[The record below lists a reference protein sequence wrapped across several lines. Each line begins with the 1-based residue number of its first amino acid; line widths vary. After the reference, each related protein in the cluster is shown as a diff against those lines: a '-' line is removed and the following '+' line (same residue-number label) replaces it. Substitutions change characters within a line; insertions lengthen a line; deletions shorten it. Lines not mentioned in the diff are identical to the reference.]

1 MTSTFVYAFSTAGS
15 DFTPVLPMN
24 LTFQP
29 GTVQHCIDI
38 NVTNDPILE
47 AAEIFTVELTTTDPN
62 VTLSPRS
69 AVVTIIRNDGR
80 LIAVH
85 TLCVLHY
92 SFHSSGHQLII
103 CHNLQLL
110 TSFPTLDVVVNIE
123 QPSYTVGEFESSLNV
138 CAVLD
143 RPAERNVT
151 VTLATREEIAR
162 GIHKML
168 GVSAHTY
175 VFVY

>member
-1 MTSTFVYAFSTAGS
+1 
-15 DFTPVLPMN
+15 MN

-29 GTVQHCIDI
+29 GTVQRCIYI

-85 TLCVLHY
+85 TLCVLY
-92 SFHSSGHQLII
+92 YTFCSSGHQLII

-123 QPSYTVGEFESSLNV
+123 QPSYTIGEFENSLNV
-138 CAVLD
+138 CAALD

-151 VTLATREEIAR
+151 VTLATREQIAK
-162 GIHKML
+162 GIYKIL
-168 GVSAHTY
+168 GVYLYTDLFIQISIQWTETLT
-175 VFVY
+175 V

>member
-1 MTSTFVYAFSTAGS
+1 
-15 DFTPVLPMN
+15 MN

-29 GTVQHCIDI
+29 GTVQRCIDI

-69 AVVTIIRNDGR
+69 AVVTIIGNDGR

-85 TLCVLHY
+85 TLCVLY
-92 SFHSSGHQLII
+92 YTFCSSGHQLII

-123 QPSYTVGEFESSLNV
+123 QPSYTIGEFENSLNV
-138 CAVLD
+138 CAALD

-151 VTLATREEIAR
+151 VTLATREQIAK
-162 GIHKML
+162 GIYKML
-168 GVSAHTY
+168 GVSTHTY